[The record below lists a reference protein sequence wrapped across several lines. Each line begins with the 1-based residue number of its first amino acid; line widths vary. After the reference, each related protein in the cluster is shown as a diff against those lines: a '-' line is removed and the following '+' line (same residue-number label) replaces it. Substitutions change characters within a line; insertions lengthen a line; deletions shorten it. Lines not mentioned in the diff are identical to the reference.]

1 MKKMDLSK
9 TLAAA
14 KTQSQ
19 QQFASPAPERPSKS
33 ELAARTDSAL
43 QARTATKQAKPRAKP
58 AKPIKRVKSIREIFS
73 YSATDAAL
81 LQSLIQRAGRVGTLS
96 NKSEVIRAGLVALE
110 KLTDDNFSKTLQ
122 AVPRLKP
129 GPPKQTEKQD

>member
-14 KTQSQ
+14 RTHSE
-19 QQFASPAPERPSKS
+19 QQFASPVPERPSKS
-33 ELAARTDSAL
+33 DLAARTDTAL
-43 QARTATKQAKPRAKP
+43 KARTTPAPKPVARLK

-73 YSATDAAL
+73 YSAEDAAL
-81 LQSLIQRAGRVGTLS
+81 LQRLMKRAARTGTLS
-96 NKSEVIRAGLVALE
+96 NKSEVIRAGLFALE
-110 KLTDDNFSKTLQ
+110 KLSDDNFTKTLT

-129 GPPKQTEKQD
+129 GPPKQTDLED